1 MKKII
6 RLTESDLARIVRRVI
21 KENENKVTGSGT
33 KEDPYKLAVYY
44 DEAKKERYS
53 SWDVYDLKVMYDFV
67 SFKFDEPAIASQS
80 GKFNCN
86 SSVVTVGGYP
96 PDHKLYFSN
105 DANVIFQK
113 KCDEYATTGSKP
125 LDMTESRR
133 YRRRVIKE
141 DDNSLPDINK
151 LIQCAKESGIN
162 ILNIPNGCK
171 PTILK
176 PVPDPQTC
184 INAIVEKLG
193 EKATEFATCAGI
205 EIPDMEMGPMSESRR
220 YRRRF

>member
-1 MKKII
+1 
-6 RLTESDLARIVRRVI
+6 LARIVRRVI
-21 KENENKVTGSGT
+21 KESENEIKGSGT

-44 DEAKKERYS
+44 DKNDKAKKMRYQ
-53 SWDVYDLKVMYDFV
+53 SWDVYDLQLDNRAVTFKYKIAGPQWPERNGDFYCYYNTV
-67 SFKFDEPAIASQS
+67 SSDDGKGYNLLFSDE
-80 GKFNCN
+80 
-86 SSVVTVGGYP
+86 
-96 PDHKLYFSN
+96 
-105 DANVIFQK
+105 ANVIFQK

-151 LIQCAKESGIN
+151 LIECAKESGIN